1 MSVYIYMGLCLYRLS
16 SAHSDSVDFLEGI
29 HYIPITKAP
38 YTLATYRENGQ
49 GEPHCVEDSGCDGTV
64 MERILDAV
72 IITEKASL
80 IRFYFGQV

>member
-1 MSVYIYMGLCLYRLS
+1 MHMTIHIWDFACVDCLQLS
-16 SAHSDSVDFLEGI
+16 HSAELLEGI
-29 HYIPITKAP
+29 HFTPITKAP
-38 YTLATYRENGQ
+38 YVLATYRENGQ